1 MNTENYTC
9 ATCSP
14 SEPHPDVDYCPA
26 CPEEHKVTK
35 VTKEQKIKA
44 LAETLRSQLATKSD
58 LERAMTILFKG
69 RSEVQTDNE
78 GQLMVYT
85 GHSYG
90 MHTGDVTCMETK
102 EFLDGAGYAVD
113 GFDE

>member
-1 MNTENYTC
+1 M
-9 ATCSP
+9 
-14 SEPHPDVDYCPA
+14 
-26 CPEEHKVTK
+26 TK
-35 VTKEQKIKA
+35 VTKEQKIKT
-44 LAETLRSQLATKSD
+44 LAEVLRRQLATKTD
-58 LERAMTILFKG
+58 LEQAMTILFNG

-102 EFLDGAGYAVD
+102 EFFDRLSDAYDDV
-113 GFDE
+113 FDE

>member
-1 MNTENYTC
+1 MKLN
-9 ATCSP
+9 
-14 SEPHPDVDYCPA
+14 D
-26 CPEEHKVTK
+26 TK
-35 VTKEQKIKA
+35 KEITKETKIKT

-58 LERAMTILFKG
+58 LEQAMTILFKG
-69 RSEVQTDNE
+69 RGEVQTDNQ
-78 GQLMVYT
+78 GQLIVYS

-90 MHTGDVTCMETK
+90 LCSGDVTCMETK

>member
-1 MNTENYTC
+1 M
-9 ATCSP
+9 
-14 SEPHPDVDYCPA
+14 SEP
-26 CPEEHKVTK
+26 TK
-35 VTKEQKIKA
+35 QDKIKA
-44 LAETLRSQLATKSD
+44 LSEILRSQLATKSD
-58 LERAMTILFKG
+58 LEQAMTILFKG

-102 EFLDGAGYAVD
+102 QFLDAD
-113 GFDE
+113 

>member
-1 MNTENYTC
+1 MKL
-9 ATCSP
+9 S
-14 SEPHPDVDYCPA
+14 D
-26 CPEEHKVTK
+26 TK
-35 VTKEQKIKA
+35 KKITKDDKIKT

-58 LERAMTILFKG
+58 LEQAMTILFKG
-69 RSEVQTDNE
+69 RGEVQTDNQ

-90 MHTGDVTCMETK
+90 LHTGDVTCMETK

>member
-1 MNTENYTC
+1 M
-9 ATCSP
+9 
-14 SEPHPDVDYCPA
+14 
-26 CPEEHKVTK
+26 TK

-69 RSEVQTDNE
+69 KAEVSADNQ
-78 GQLMVYT
+78 GQLIVYS

-90 MHTGDVTCMETK
+90 LHSGDVTCMETK

-113 GFDE
+113 AFDE

>member
-1 MNTENYTC
+1 M
-9 ATCSP
+9 
-14 SEPHPDVDYCPA
+14 
-26 CPEEHKVTK
+26 KKITK
-35 VTKEQKIKA
+35 DDKIKA

-69 RSEVQTDNE
+69 KAEVSADNQ
-78 GQLMVYT
+78 GQLIVYS

-90 MHTGDVTCMETK
+90 LHSGDVTCMETK

>member
-1 MNTENYTC
+1 M
-9 ATCSP
+9 
-14 SEPHPDVDYCPA
+14 
-26 CPEEHKVTK
+26 KKITK
-35 VTKEQKIKA
+35 DDKIKA
-44 LAETLRSQLATKSD
+44 LAETLRDQLATKSD

-69 RSEVQTDNE
+69 KAEVSADNQ

-90 MHTGDVTCMETK
+90 LHTGDVTCRETK

-113 GFDE
+113 GFDEQVKGLHRKD

>member
-1 MNTENYTC
+1 M
-9 ATCSP
+9 S
-14 SEPHPDVDYCPA
+14 
-26 CPEEHKVTK
+26 K

-44 LAETLRSQLATKSD
+44 LAEVLRSQLATKTD
-58 LERAMTILFKG
+58 LEQAMTILFNG

-102 EFLDGAGYAVD
+102 EF
-113 GFDE
+113 FDRLSDAYDEDYGE

>member
-1 MNTENYTC
+1 M
-9 ATCSP
+9 
-14 SEPHPDVDYCPA
+14 
-26 CPEEHKVTK
+26 K

-44 LAETLRSQLATKSD
+44 LAETLRDQLATKSD
-58 LERAMTILFKG
+58 LGYAMKILFKG
-69 RSEVQTDNE
+69 QAEVSTDNE

-85 GHSYG
+85 GHTFG

>member
-1 MNTENYTC
+1 MKLN
-9 ATCSP
+9 
-14 SEPHPDVDYCPA
+14 D
-26 CPEEHKVTK
+26 TK
-35 VTKEQKIKA
+35 KKITKDDKIKA
-44 LAETLRSQLATKSD
+44 LAESLRSQLATKSD
-58 LERAMTILFKG
+58 LQQAMTILFKG
-69 RSEVQTDNE
+69 RAEVSTDNQ

-90 MHTGDVTCMETK
+90 LHTGDVTCMETK

>member
-1 MNTENYTC
+1 M
-9 ATCSP
+9 
-14 SEPHPDVDYCPA
+14 
-26 CPEEHKVTK
+26 TK

-58 LERAMTILFKG
+58 LEQAMTILFKG
-69 RSEVQTDNE
+69 KAEVSSDNQ
-78 GQLMVYT
+78 GQLIVYS

-90 MHTGDVTCMETK
+90 LHSGDVTCMETK

>member
-1 MNTENYTC
+1 M
-9 ATCSP
+9 SKP
-14 SEPHPDVDYCPA
+14 
-26 CPEEHKVTK
+26 TK
-35 VTKEQKIKA
+35 QDKIKT
-44 LAETLRSQLATKSD
+44 LAEVLRSQLATKSD
-58 LERAMTILFKG
+58 LEQAMTILFKG

-85 GHSYG
+85 GHTFG

>member
-1 MNTENYTC
+1 M
-9 ATCSP
+9 
-14 SEPHPDVDYCPA
+14 
-26 CPEEHKVTK
+26 TK
-35 VTKEQKIKA
+35 VTKEQKIKT
-44 LAETLRSQLATKSD
+44 LAEVLRSQLATKSD

-69 RSEVQTDNE
+69 KAEVSSDNQ

-90 MHTGDVTCMETK
+90 LHSGDVTCMETK